1 MFGNLDAG
9 NLTNIPGVDLNLLIS
24 FLIDFF
30 LVSLRLGAFLIS
42 APIFGARSVP
52 VRVRVLV
59 TFVIAAAYYGSVSVP
74 SLDNLPFLSLLR
86 LMGVEIAIGLTGG
99 IIFSILFAS
108 VALAGEKIA
117 ASGGLGFAAQVD
129 PNSGGQ
135 TPVVS
140 QILNNFLLMIFLTV
154 NGHIKMID
162 GLRQSF
168 DIVPVGQ
175 PFSLA
180 VVSKVVIEIG
190 GEMFYLAAL
199 LMLPVV
205 SILLLVN
212 VTIGVVTRSAPALNF
227 FSFGFPLTMMALF
240 IVTYIYIKPLGFAI
254 EDLSYY
260 TLEVFERLF
269 VELRDGR
276 E

>member
-1 MFGNLDAG
+1 MLGNVDAG
-9 NLTNIPGVDLNLLIS
+9 NLTNIPGIDLNLLMN
-24 FLIDFF
+24 FLLDFF
-30 LVSLRLGAFLIS
+30 LVSLRLGALLVS
-42 APIFGARSVP
+42 SPIFGARSVP
-52 VRVRVLV
+52 VRVRVLL
-59 TFVIAAAYYGSVSVP
+59 TFVISAAYYGSVSVP
-74 SLDNLPFLSLLR
+74 NFENLPFLALIR
-86 LMGVEIAIGLTGG
+86 VMGVEVAIGLTGG
-99 IIFSILFAS
+99 IDLSILFAS

-140 QILNNFLLMIFLTV
+140 QFLTLFLLTMFLSA
-154 NGHIKMID
+154 NGHLRLIE

-168 DIVPVGQ
+168 DIIPMGQ
-175 PFSLA
+175 PVSLMA
-180 VVSKVVIEIG
+180 MSQFVIDIG
-190 GEMFYLAAL
+190 GEMFYLGAL

-240 IVTYIYIKPLGFAI
+240 IVMYIYTKPLGFAI

-260 TLEVFERLF
+260 TIEVFERLF
-269 VELRDGR
+269 LELRDG
-276 E
+276 

>member
-1 MFGNLDAG
+1 MLGNVDAG
-9 NLTNIPGVDLNLLIS
+9 NLTNIPGIDLNLLMN
-24 FLIDFF
+24 FLLDFF
-30 LVSLRLGAFLIS
+30 LVSLRLGALLVS
-42 APIFGARSVP
+42 SPIFGARSVP
-52 VRVRVLV
+52 VRVRVLL
-59 TFVIAAAYYGSVSVP
+59 TFVISAAYYGSVSVP
-74 SLDNLPFLSLLR
+74 NFENLPFLALIR
-86 LMGVEIAIGLTGG
+86 VMGVEVAIGLTGG
-99 IIFSILFAS
+99 IILSILFAS

-140 QILNNFLLMIFLTV
+140 QFLTLFLLTMFLSA
-154 NGHIKMID
+154 NGHLRLIE

-168 DIVPVGQ
+168 DIIPMGQ
-175 PFSLA
+175 PVSLMA
-180 VVSKVVIEIG
+180 MSQFVIDIG
-190 GEMFYLAAL
+190 GEMFYLGAL

-240 IVTYIYIKPLGFAI
+240 IVMYIYTKPLGFAI

-260 TLEVFERLF
+260 TIEVFERLF
-269 VELRDGR
+269 LELRDG
-276 E
+276 

>member
-1 MFGNLDAG
+1 MLGNVDAG
-9 NLTNIPGVDLNLLIS
+9 NLTNIPGIDLNLLMN
-24 FLIDFF
+24 FLLNFF
-30 LVSLRLGAFLIS
+30 LVSLRLGALLVS
-42 APIFGARSVP
+42 SPIFGARSVP
-52 VRVRVLV
+52 VRVRVLL
-59 TFVIAAAYYGSVSVP
+59 TFVISAAYYGSVSVP
-74 SLDNLPFLSLLR
+74 NFENLPFLALIR
-86 LMGVEIAIGLTGG
+86 VMGVEVAIGLTGG
-99 IIFSILFAS
+99 IVLSILFAS

-140 QILNNFLLMIFLTV
+140 QFLTLFLLTMFLSA
-154 NGHIKMID
+154 NGHLRLIE

-168 DIVPVGQ
+168 DIIPMGQ
-175 PFSLA
+175 PVSLMA
-180 VVSKVVIEIG
+180 MSQFVIDIG
-190 GEMFYLAAL
+190 GEMFYLGAL

-240 IVTYIYIKPLGFAI
+240 IVMYIYTKPLGFAI

-260 TLEVFERLF
+260 TIEVFERLF
-269 VELRDGR
+269 LELRDG
-276 E
+276 

>member
-1 MFGNLDAG
+1 MLGNVDAG
-9 NLTNIPGVDLNLLIS
+9 NLTNIPGIDLNLLMN
-24 FLIDFF
+24 FLLDFF
-30 LVSLRLGAFLIS
+30 LVSLRLGALLVS
-42 APIFGARSVP
+42 SPIYGARSVP
-52 VRVRVLV
+52 VRVRVLL
-59 TFVIAAAYYGSVSVP
+59 TFVISAAYYGSVSVP
-74 SLDNLPFLSLLR
+74 NFENLPFLALIR
-86 LMGVEIAIGLTGG
+86 VMGVEVAIGLTGG
-99 IIFSILFAS
+99 IVLSILFAS

-140 QILNNFLLMIFLTV
+140 QFLTLFLLTMFLSA
-154 NGHIKMID
+154 NGHLRLIE

-168 DIVPVGQ
+168 DIIPMGQ
-175 PFSLA
+175 PVSLMA
-180 VVSKVVIEIG
+180 MSQFVIDIG
-190 GEMFYLAAL
+190 GEMFYLGAL

-240 IVTYIYIKPLGFAI
+240 IVMYIYTKPLGFAI

-260 TLEVFERLF
+260 TIEVFERLF
-269 VELRDGR
+269 LELRDG
-276 E
+276 